1 MLSTLYQ
8 VHPDFVLREIGD
20 EAVLVPVGD
29 ANNFENCIISL
40 NDTYCFIWKQ
50 FQKPNTIEAV
60 TARALEEYEAP
71 EGLIERQVREAVE
84 ELIKRAVLVEQN
96 EVYPGQAGIEN

>member
-1 MLSTLYQ
+1 MAEILYQ

-29 ANNFENCIISL
+29 ANDFENCVISL

-50 FQKPNTIEAV
+50 FQEPNTIEAV
-60 TARALEEYEAP
+60 TAQALGQYEAP
-71 EGLIERQVREAVE
+71 EGLIELQVKEAVE
-84 ELIKRAVLVEQN
+84 ELIKRSVLVKRN
-96 EVYPGQAGIEN
+96 